1 MNENVR
7 PRLGCGLALVLLG
20 GWLLAVRLIPSLG
33 RWFDNVFDWPVFV
46 IGTGVLL
53 LLFGLVARAPGM
65 AIPAAIVGGIGGL
78 LYWQNATGNWESW
91 AYAWTLIPGFV
102 GTGLLLMGLLPGGG
116 SDSLRAGGWLLVV
129 SLTLFVVFGSFL
141 GGRNLLGPYW
151 PALLIVLGLVLLGR
165 SFVGGRGEAASR
177 S

>member
-1 MNENVR
+1 MNRNT
-7 PRLGCGLALVLLG
+7 PTRLGCGLALVLLG
-20 GWLLAVRLIPSLG
+20 AWLLAVRLIPSLEQ
-33 RWFDNVFDWPVFV
+33 WSDSVFEWPVFV
-46 IGTGVLL
+46 IGAGVLM
-53 LLFGLVARAPGM
+53 LLFGLLARAPGM

-91 AYAWTLIPGFV
+91 AFAWTLIPGFV
-102 GTGLLLMGLLPGGG
+102 GIGLILMGLLPGGE

-141 GGRNLLGPYW
+141 GGPNLLGPYW
-151 PALLIVLGLVLLGR
+151 PALLIVLGLILLGR
-165 SFVGGRGEAASR
+165 SFVGDRGEAASR